1 METPKTKIKNSKCI
15 YALLECVLTQE
26 VLSYMELISR
36 DLPDTALAQKNSF
49 GAKSEIAAPDDSSSQ
64 AASFSEPT
72 DASLQARSE
81 AEKIS
86 QPMKMQKSFDDPQIT
101 KKRQA
106 FDAFNKASSFG
117 ASIGSKA
124 LNFAG
129 FVGASLASLSY
140 MFFNLKTVALILGL
154 PSGALLYGAYRLK
167 RKSLELNNSV
177 VTNRDPVE
185 VLQKASEDSLFLE
198 KNLQQVKFALVQVR
212 DMSDKKPEK
221 QKAIDYLQTIHNK
234 ILARYQELEAI
245 NASDHELYTYKEFLS
260 IYNNSFQQTK
270 DEDEDFE

>member
-1 METPKTKIKNSKCI
+1 
-15 YALLECVLTQE
+15 
-26 VLSYMELISR
+26 MELISR
-36 DLPDTALAQKNSF
+36 DLPDTALAKKNSF
-49 GAKSEIAAPDDSSSQ
+49 GAKSEIAVPDDTRSQ
-64 AASFSEPT
+64 AASFSEPI
-72 DASLQARSE
+72 DASSEARSE

-86 QPMKMQKSFDDPQIT
+86 QPITMQQSFDDPKIT
-101 KKRQA
+101 KRRKA

-140 MFFNLKTVALILGL
+140 IFFSLKTVALILGL
-154 PSGALLYGAYRLK
+154 PSAALLYGAYRLK
-167 RKSLELNNSV
+167 QKSSDLNKSV

-185 VLQKASEDSLFLE
+185 VLQKASDDSLFLE

-221 QKAIDYLQTIHNK
+221 QKAINYLEIIHNK
-234 ILARYQELEAI
+234 VLARYQELQAI
-245 NASDHELYTYKEFLS
+245 NATDHELYTYKEFLN
-260 IYNNSFQQTK
+260 IYKNSFQKT
-270 DEDEDFE
+270 DVEDEDFKEV